1 MAEDWNADATK
12 GIPFGSVV
20 SLVVRK
26 GNPKNIKDWDDLLQ
40 PGLEVVTP
48 SPLSSGS
55 AKWNLLAP
63 YAAKSNGGQ
72 DQQAG
77 LDFVTKLVT
86 EHVKTRPGSGR
97 EATDVFLQGTGDVL
111 ISYENE
117 AINVERQGKPVEHVN
132 PPQTFKIEN
141 PVAVVTSST
150 HLDQA
155 NALKNFLFTTEGQ
168 KIWAQAGFRPVD
180 PSVATDFADR
190 LPDAAKA
197 VDASTTWVD
206 GAPSILRCSTRTT
219 EASPRSTNRP
229 LDDSCFECRSGP
241 ARAHRQTVRPGRP
254 EASSRADTAARRC
267 GSVWR
272 RHGFPSSC
280 CCRWPQ
286 SCGSPRVAAGTR
298 SGGGYVA
305 RRDGVVPRDADHLVL
320 GRGDQPV
327 LRPADRLGAD
337 AGRVPG
343 QAAGRRDHRPAVRAA
358 DDRGQPG
365 DAGAVRAQQSGRAST
380 CSTRSGAWASRC
392 CS

>member
-1 MAEDWNADATK
+1 MLNIRRSWRNAAALTVTAGVLAACGGGSSDVAGGDQQSSGATTTLTLVAYAVPEPGWSKIIPAFAATPEGKGVAVTTSYGASGDQSRAVVDGKPADIVNFSVEPDVSRLVKADKVAKDWNADATK

-20 SLVVRK
+20 TLVVRK
-26 GNPKNIKDWDDLLQ
+26 GNPKNIKDWDDLLA

-77 LDFVTKLVT
+77 LDFVSKLVA

-117 AINVERQGKPVEHVN
+117 AINVERQGKPVEHVI

-155 NALKNFLFTTEGQ
+155 NALKNFLYTPEGQ

-180 PSVATDFADR
+180 PSVTEDFAEDFPAPAQ
-190 LPDAAKA
+190 LWSIADLGGWSS
-197 VDASTTWVD
+197 VDSALFD
-206 GAPSILRCSTRTT
+206 KDNGSITKI
-219 EASPRSTNRP
+219 
-229 LDDSCFECRSGP
+229 
-241 ARAHRQTVRPGRP
+241 
-254 EASSRADTAARRC
+254 
-267 GSVWR
+267 
-272 RHGFPSSC
+272 
-280 CCRWPQ
+280 
-286 SCGSPRVAAGTR
+286 
-298 SGGGYVA
+298 YK
-305 RRDGVVPRDADHLVL
+305 
-320 GRGDQPV
+320 
-327 LRPADRLGAD
+327 
-337 AGRVPG
+337 
-343 QAAGRRDHRPAVRAA
+343 QATG
-358 DDRGQPG
+358 
-365 DAGAVRAQQSGRAST
+365 
-380 CSTRSGAWASRC
+380 
-392 CS
+392 